1 MDHIL
6 TEDMAIEEMVGECQR
21 VNAVPC
27 CFSQSHIKLGR
38 TRARASQTAAEM
50 EDNPALLREALAGAC
65 AQNWLR
71 SWSRQC
77 QLPFAKLQLLKTAA
91 LTWQPEQET
100 RLAAASHCQDFF
112 SRKHKSVAPKIRLK
126 VLPSSLKRLGQEA
139 LRSWSLSWDEAQEE
153 QRTLG

>member
-65 AQNWLR
+65 AQN
-71 SWSRQC
+71 
-77 QLPFAKLQLLKTAA
+77 
-91 LTWQPEQET
+91 
-100 RLAAASHCQDFF
+100 
-112 SRKHKSVAPKIRLK
+112 
-126 VLPSSLKRLGQEA
+126 
-139 LRSWSLSWDEAQEE
+139 
-153 QRTLG
+153 